1 MDTEQIRRAQREAT
15 IGSLDGKRLDGFA
28 IVFNSLSVDLGGFR
42 EQIAPEAVDRALNE
56 GSDVRALFDHDPGKV
71 LGRTRAGT
79 LTLRKDSKGLRAV
92 IEPDLEISYAR
103 DVVRSVARGDISGM
117 SFGFRV
123 LADSWDYEGK
133 MPLRTVTDMRL
144 SEVSVVSWP
153 AYEAT
158 SVQARALFNLD
169 EAVRSLEAFRARYS
183 NNRLEWLKKLHKT
196 RLAR

>member
-1 MDTEQIRRAQREAT
+1 MDTEQIRRAYRDAT
-15 IGSLDGKRLDGFA
+15 IGSTDGKRLEGFA
-28 IVFNSLSVDLGGFR
+28 IVFDTLSVDLGGFR
-42 EQIAPEAVDRALNE
+42 EKIAPEAVDRALNE
-56 GSDVRALFDHDPGKV
+56 GADVRALFDHDPGKV

-79 LTLRKDSKGLRAV
+79 LTLRKDRQGLRAV

-123 LADSWDYEGK
+123 LSDEWDYEGK
-133 MPLRTVTDMRL
+133 MPIRTVTDMKL
-144 SEVSVVSWP
+144 SEVSIVSWP

-169 EAVRSLEAFRARYS
+169 EAQRSLTAFKQANPGRTKDWYDS
-183 NNRLEWLKKLHKT
+183 RL

>member
-1 MDTEQIRRAQREAT
+1 MGTDLVRRSYREAQV
-15 IGSLDGKRLDGFA
+15 GSIDGKRLDGFA
-28 IVFNSLSVDLGGFR
+28 IVFHSLSVDLGGFR

-56 GSDVRALFDHDPGKV
+56 GSDVRALFDHDSGKV

-79 LTLRKDSKGLRAV
+79 LTLKKERRGLRAV
-92 IEPDLEISYAR
+92 IEPDPEVSYAR
-103 DVVRSVARGDISGM
+103 DVMRSVARGDISGM

-123 LADSWDYEGK
+123 LVDEWDYEGRT
-133 MPLRTVTDMRL
+133 PIRTVRDMEL

-158 SVQARALFNLD
+158 QVDARNVAEALRSLD
-169 EAVRSLEAFRARYS
+169 AFQKANPVRSRDWYET
-183 NNRLEWLKKLHKT
+183 RL

>member
-1 MDTEQIRRAQREAT
+1 MDTEQIRRAQRDAK
-15 IGSLDGKRLDGFA
+15 IGSVDGKRLEGHA
-28 IVFNSLSVDLGGFR
+28 IVFNTLSVDLGGFR
-42 EQIAPEAVDRALNE
+42 EQIAPEAVDRAINE
-56 GSDVRALFDHDPGKV
+56 GADVRALFDHDPGKV

-79 LTLRKDSKGLRAV
+79 LSLRKDSKGLRAV

-123 LADSWDYEGK
+123 LSDEWDYEGK
-133 MPLRTVTDMRL
+133 MPLRTVTDMKL
-144 SEVSVVSWP
+144 SEVSIVSWP

-169 EAVRSLEAFRARYS
+169 EAVRSLDAFKKAHPQRTAQWYET
-183 NNRLEWLKKLHKT
+183 RL